1 MYKEYRWQPKE
12 DYKAFAKQKE
22 LCRAYG
28 VKIPIFEIE
37 IQKKEEQK
45 TERFLSMVYPE
56 GLVPKTKK
64 GKDPLF

>member
-12 DYKAFAKQKE
+12 DHKAIAKQKE
-22 LCRAYG
+22 LRHAYG

-37 IQKKEEQK
+37 LQKNKEQK
-45 TERFLSMVYPE
+45 PERFLSMVYPE

-64 GKDPLF
+64 GKTPLF